1 MCARVFRRRRASY
14 VTSRSGVASRG
25 RVGPSQRAH
34 VPKRGSGG
42 TLSQHLNYLKIR
54 QEHQEPSRGC
64 FPRLAEQLNSSL
76 TGAVTTP
83 DYRGE
88 EEVGAF
94 TASDADS
101 LTRWRGAE
109 NVAGTCGI
117 NSRRAAGS
125 WANPEPATR
134 QATYQRGRTVSERR
148 KSRSAANG
156 CLTPIPWSPPPI
168 GARGAGWP
176 TGGEPSRGTGAR
188 WGRSRGDGEHGDA
201 RMVCLAAM
209 ATERRAGWI
218 PTRQW

>member
-1 MCARVFRRRRASY
+1 MRGFQPELWRKFGNWSGSPLSAPRRQNGAQNSRA
-14 VTSRSGVASRG
+14 
-25 RVGPSQRAH
+25 GPSQRAH
-34 VPKRGSGG
+34 LQRPGSGG
-42 TLSQHLNYLKIR
+42 TLSQHLNYLRIR
-54 QEHQEPSRGC
+54 QEHQESSRGC

-148 KSRSAANG
+148 KSRSAAK
-156 CLTPIPWSPPPI
+156 
-168 GARGAGWP
+168 
-176 TGGEPSRGTGAR
+176 
-188 WGRSRGDGEHGDA
+188 
-201 RMVCLAAM
+201 AA
-209 ATERRAGWI
+209 
-218 PTRQW
+218 